1 MHKRDVT
8 IIIATSII
16 PGHPSTDM
24 IDETIKSIRHHFPNN
39 EIIMQIDGLRS
50 EQLHRK
56 EDYDEYKN
64 RILWKCLHEYK
75 NVLPIIFDK
84 HSHQSTML
92 KQTINLINTSCLLY
106 IEGDAPLT
114 PDVEIDWNKC
124 LDMIEYGKANTIRFH
139 FESSIPE
146 PHNHL
151 MFGLEDG
158 FMKTSQWS
166 QRPHL
171 STVEYYRKVILPEV
185 EDFAFI
191 EDTTHGRVQDDIS
204 PYGVFSEDGWNKH
217 KLWIYHP
224 EGNIKR
230 SYHLDGRQGTRKY
243 TRDDLIWGYSE

>member
-1 MHKRDVT
+1 MHKRDIT
-8 IIIATSII
+8 IILATSII

-24 IDETIKSIRHHFPNN
+24 IDETIKSIRHHFPDN
-39 EIIMQIDGLRS
+39 EIIMQIDGLRR

-56 EDYDEYKN
+56 QDYDEYKN

-75 NVLPIIFDK
+75 NVLPIIFNR

-106 IEGDAPLT
+106 VEGDAPLT
-114 PDVEIDWNKC
+114 PDIEIDWDKC
-124 LDMIEYGKANTIRFH
+124 LDMIEYEKANTIRFH
-139 FESSIPE
+139 FESSIPK

-151 MFGLEDG
+151 MFGLENG

-171 STVEYYRKVILPEV
+171 STIEYYRKVILPEV

-191 EDTTHGRVQDDIS
+191 EDTTHGRIQDDIS

-243 TRDDLIWGYSE
+243 TSDDLIWGYSE

>member
-8 IIIATSII
+8 IILATSII

-56 EDYDEYKN
+56 QDYDEYKN
-64 RILWKCLHEYK
+64 RILWKCLYEYK
-75 NVLPIIFDK
+75 NVLPIIFNK

-92 KQTINLINTSCLLY
+92 KQTINLINTPCLLY
-106 IEGDAPLT
+106 VEGDAPLT
-114 PDVEIDWNKC
+114 PDVEIDWDKC

-151 MFGLEDG
+151 MFGLENG

-191 EDTTHGRVQDDIS
+191 EDTTHGRIQDDIS
-204 PYGVFSEDGWNKH
+204 PYGIFSEDGWNKH

-243 TRDDLIWGYSE
+243 TSDDLIWGYSQ